1 MLNYNQDK
9 LNYGVLEMKKN
20 KKGFQVSVYVDE
32 ETLNK
37 IEVAAK
43 ENERNKSDMVRL
55 IIKRYFAGLEHNRI

>member
-1 MLNYNQDK
+1 
-9 LNYGVLEMKKN
+9 MKKN